1 MGAPVTRGK
10 IEMEDREIRAAL
22 DLHWAASDAND
33 FEVEHQIYREDAVL
47 EYPQSGE
54 RIRGRRNIQASR
66 FAQPSRKRFTVRR
79 ILGAADLCV
88 ADAGSHPTRRWSKQD
103 SNPRSPRT
111 TTRDDRLR
119 SLGGE
124 VLGDE
129 RCVRR
134 HIRDIRRRRA
144 SFFLD
149 LGEQPGL
156 NRGGRALLLR
166 MIVSETAGLE
176 DYG

>member
-1 MGAPVTRGK
+1 VLIYSACLRSHWRKPARRHREDDPPGK
-10 IEMEDREIRAAL
+10 IFGAL
-22 DLHWAASDAND
+22 IE
-33 FEVEHQIYREDAVL
+33 EV
-47 EYPQSGE
+47 
-54 RIRGRRNIQASR
+54 R
-66 FAQPSRKRFTVRR
+66 FAEDSPLEQAGFEPPVPS
-79 ILGAADLCV
+79 D
-88 ADAGSHPTRRWSKQD
+88 
-103 SNPRSPRT
+103 

-134 HIRDIRRRRA
+134 RIRDIRRGRA

-166 MIVSETAGLE
+166 MIVGETAGLE
-176 DYG
+176 DYGAQFGDRRRNTCH